1 VKQFVQRCEIC
12 ECLLVMVGMR
22 TGMACSEC
30 RGPLYTTRVYE
41 GELRWK
47 SNDGEQKQRLVPNF
61 DRVTFSLQV
70 ATF

>member
-1 VKQFVQRCEIC
+1 
-12 ECLLVMVGMR
+12 
-22 TGMACSEC
+22 MACSEC